1 MASESYEVTR
11 LRRQE
16 QALDKLIDDMP
27 PCIQSVLMEIR
38 LDCRPGTV
46 LDYARDTHEFL
57 LYLIKANPT
66 LKNVKPKDISVEALS
81 SLTADD
87 VNEFFSHCRTYRT
100 PKGAIRETGKFRL
113 SSIRSS
119 LSVVFNKLYTKEI
132 ITRNPVA
139 AAVQFHI
146 PAKKTIDVLE
156 KKEAKKLLNAVE
168 NTDLDSPNAAARSKR
183 TVLRDTAIVTL
194 LLNSGIRI
202 AELVGLDV
210 SDVDFDNGCIYIIR
224 KGGAPDKVYL
234 NDQTLGV
241 LKDYIDLERPAYSDG
256 GKETALFLSNR
267 KKRIAVRS
275 IQEMLKKYG
284 SSALPSR
291 RHLSPHT
298 LRRTYGTALYEA
310 TGDLK
315 NTQAV
320 LGHTDVRTTSKYY
333 VRESDIRKEQSGRKN
348 LFDL

>member
-1 MASESYEVTR
+1 
-11 LRRQE
+11 
-16 QALDKLIDDMP
+16 
-27 PCIQSVLMEIR
+27 
-38 LDCRPGTV
+38 
-46 LDYARDTHEFL
+46 
-57 LYLIKANPT
+57 
-66 LKNVKPKDISVEALS
+66 
-81 SLTADD
+81 
-87 VNEFFSHCRTYRT
+87 
-100 PKGAIRETGKFRL
+100 
-113 SSIRSS
+113 
-119 LSVVFNKLYTKEI
+119 LYTKEI

-139 AAVQFHI
+139 AAVRFHI

-267 KKRIAVRS
+267 KKRMAVRS